1 MQYGAKQSML
11 SMMRQDYV
19 PFGHTDDLQDHK
31 RGTQKEDLTVPVKG
45 PLQARWSPYTDN
57 GGSCIALAGEGYAI
71 IAADTRLSDGF
82 SIQSRDTTKTCQ
94 LTGTCVLASA
104 GMQADRATLHK
115 NLGVRLQWYEYQNQ
129 GIKPGVRAIAQ
140 MLSNTLYMRRFFPFY
155 TFNLLAGVDED
166 GQGVCFS
173 YDAVG
178 CTEPMSYGCTGSG
191 NALIE
196 PVLDNQILRSH
207 QSKVD
212 GPAKYSMQEA
222 IELIKDAFSS
232 AAERDIYTG
241 DSVEI
246 HIITKEGTKME
257 VFQLKKD

>member
-1 MQYGAKQSML
+1 
-11 SMMRQDYV
+11 MMNMMSQDYV
-19 PFGHTDDLQDHK
+19 PFGHANDLQDK
-31 RGTQKEDLTVPVKG
+31 REVKKEDLSMPVKG

-71 IAADTRLSDGF
+71 IAADTRLSQGF
-82 SIQSRDTTKTCQ
+82 NIQSRDTTKMCE
-94 LTGTCVLASA
+94 LTGSCVLASA
-104 GMQADRATLHK
+104 GMQSDRATLHK

-129 GIKPGVRAIAQ
+129 HKKPGVRSIAQ

-155 TFNLLAGVDED
+155 TFNLLAGIDEN

-178 CTEPMSYGCTGSG
+178 CTEPMAYGCTGSG

-196 PVLDNQILRSH
+196 PVLDNQMLRSH
-207 QSKVD
+207 QSKAE

-222 IELIKDAFSS
+222 LDLIKDAFSS

-246 HIITKEGTKME
+246 FIITKEATKRE
-257 VFQLKKD
+257 IFPLKKD